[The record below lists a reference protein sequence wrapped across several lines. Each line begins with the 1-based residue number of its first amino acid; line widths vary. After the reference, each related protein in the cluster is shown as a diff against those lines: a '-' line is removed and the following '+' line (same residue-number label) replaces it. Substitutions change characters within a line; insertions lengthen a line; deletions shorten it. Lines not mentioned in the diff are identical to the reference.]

1 MAARTAASERS
12 FAPTAAPIV
21 FVAVLVGAVLGG
33 LVSALLLTAAG
44 SERQNGT
51 GTLIAA
57 TVAGAVVLLVSWRL
71 ARSGSETASVQLGLV
86 PRPAPIALGL
96 LAAGAA
102 LVAVVVAAWTQVV
115 DVRAAL
121 PIPAQITGGGVVDR
135 LFGGAERGAVDVD
148 LGVLA
153 GLLGAGVVAPWTA
166 EIVLRGVAMPALSA
180 WRGPL
185 LAVPVVSVLGLA
197 SGVGSVVDGDLILC
211 VLVLQVVLSLLRLAT
226 GSLLPSIVL
235 SSLVTGLALGVALN
249 WSAVGASFTAVACAA
264 ASVGLTALAVL
275 CLDAFDRS

>member
-1 MAARTAASERS
+1 MAAKPVASQRGS
-12 FAPTAAPIV
+12 FAPTAALIV
-21 FVAVLVGAVLGG
+21 LVAVLVGALLGG
-33 LVSALLLTAAG
+33 LVSALVLTAAG
-44 SERQNGT
+44 SQRQNGA

-57 TVAGAVVLLVSWRL
+57 TVAGAVVLATAWRL
-71 ARSGSETASVQLGLV
+71 ARPGSETASVQLGLV

-135 LFGGAERGAVDVD
+135 LFGGAERGAVDLD

-153 GLLGAGVVAPWTA
+153 GLLGVGVVAPWTA

-180 WRGPL
+180 WRGRCSPCRSS
-185 LAVPVVSVLGLA
+185 PWWA
-197 SGVGSVVDGDLILC
+197 SPAGS
-211 VLVLQVVLSLLRLAT
+211 
-226 GSLLPSIVL
+226 
-235 SSLVTGLALGVALN
+235 
-249 WSAVGASFTAVACAA
+249 A
-264 ASVGLTALAVL
+264 ASSTVTCSFAFSSSRWCSL
-275 CLDAFDRS
+275 CCV